1 MKKIKT
7 IVTAAAM
14 LFAVTAFATEPIRVS
29 PVVKAAFEKDF
40 ANAEQ
45 VNWEKTSDFYF
56 ATFTLGNVSV
66 DAAYTNDGEL
76 VGTARRITTDQV
88 PLAVSLA
95 IGERY
100 AGYKIDKSAVE
111 MNFEGQTRYYVTI
124 ANDSQVLKLKCL
136 SNGDLDVERKTKK

>member
-66 DAAYTNDGEL
+66 DAAYNSGGEL
-76 VGTARRITTDQV
+76 VGTARRLTTDQV
-88 PLAVSLA
+88 PLAGSIA